1 MVVNFTLDNI
11 GQVARQVL
19 AHIGKPGLIAFY
31 GSMGAGKTTFIS
43 TLCKVLETEETAS
56 SPTYSIINQY
66 QSPNGIIYHLDL
78 YRLEDEEEALQAG
91 VEECFYGEHWT
102 FVEWPERA
110 PGLLPKAFWKIEI
123 TLIDAN
129 TRALNINFN

>member
-1 MVVNFTLDNI
+1 MVVNFTLNNI
-11 GQVARQVL
+11 EQAARQVL
-19 AHIGKPGLIAFY
+19 THIGKPGLVAFY
-31 GSMGAGKTTFIS
+31 GNMGAGKTTFIS

-102 FVEWPERA
+102 FVEWPERT
-110 PGLLPKAFWKIEI
+110 PGLLPRAFWKVEI

-129 TRALNINFN
+129 TRTLNISFN